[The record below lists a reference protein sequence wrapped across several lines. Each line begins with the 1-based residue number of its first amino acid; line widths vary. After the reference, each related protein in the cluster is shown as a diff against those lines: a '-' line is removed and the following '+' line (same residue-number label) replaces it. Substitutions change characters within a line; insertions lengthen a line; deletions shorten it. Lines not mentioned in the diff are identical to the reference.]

1 MNNRF
6 ESKNENGGSMGQT
19 KVKETTRHEKG
30 ENKICVGSGGFRNE
44 LIPDV
49 YKIRTIREKEKSGIW
64 ARGLSY
70 GHTINDHFPRAIN
83 KRQS

>member
-1 MNNRF
+1 
-6 ESKNENGGSMGQT
+6 MGQT

-49 YKIRTIREKEKSGIW
+49 YKIRTIREKEKKKVVFGPG
-64 ARGLSY
+64 AYR
-70 GHTINDHFPRAIN
+70 TAT
-83 KRQS
+83 Q